1 MTNTL
6 IVLTTFPDHDAA
18 LEVAGRLVREKLAAC
33 VNVLP
38 RITSV
43 YEWQGEAQID
53 NEHLMLAKTSIS
65 RFAELEAAIR
75 DSHPYELPEIVGVP
89 ITQGLQGYL
98 DWIELQTTAEAAQ

>member
-6 IVLTTFPDHDAA
+6 IILTTFPDHDAA

-43 YEWQGEAQID
+43 YEWQGEVQID

-75 DSHPYELPEIVGVP
+75 DAHPYELPEIVGVP

-98 DWIELQTTAEAAQ
+98 DWIELQTTAEADQ